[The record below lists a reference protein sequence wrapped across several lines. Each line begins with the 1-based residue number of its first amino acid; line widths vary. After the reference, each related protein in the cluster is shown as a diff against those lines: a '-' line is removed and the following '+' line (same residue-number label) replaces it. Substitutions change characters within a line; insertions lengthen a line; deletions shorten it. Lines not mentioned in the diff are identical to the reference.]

1 MDGELQAICGNTGP
15 IKKAF
20 DDVKGFEVVGM
31 RGFEPPTSRTL
42 SGYSNRTEPH
52 PEYLLQTY

>member
-1 MDGELQAICGNTGP
+1 MDGELQTICRSTGVN
-15 IKKAF
+15 KKAF
-20 DDVKGFEVVGM
+20 DMVKGFKVVGM